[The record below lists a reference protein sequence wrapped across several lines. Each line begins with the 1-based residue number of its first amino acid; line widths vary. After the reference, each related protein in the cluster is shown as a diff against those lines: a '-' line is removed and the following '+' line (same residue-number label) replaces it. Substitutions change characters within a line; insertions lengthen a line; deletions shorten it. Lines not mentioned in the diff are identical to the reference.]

1 MRNLKDSI
9 EWIGY
14 TVNELNNL
22 NNVISGI
29 DYNSPIM
36 FIDIAKGGG
45 KKVLRVWLIG
55 KIN

>member
-29 DYNSPIM
+29 GYNSPIM

>member
-45 KKVLRVWLIG
+45 KRF
-55 KIN
+55 